1 MSTNPMRAIL
11 STLRIAKTSVLALAL
26 LIMGYSAA
34 PAASPN
40 VMIGTDMGHTDLYL
54 FNMDT
59 DQRITVDLSKDPM
72 WPGGG
77 ALHTIITKDGSKAYL
92 SVMSSD
98 KDPAT
103 FLALRINK
111 LDWKTGTADVKITK
125 VMRAAE
131 PGEEPSFLIPTET
144 DSNQPVTD
152 LWKVTRV
159 NGQQLH
165 GPTLHPSGKFVY
177 FTQWT
182 DNKIRVID
190 VDKDELAAVDPIQYG
205 TRTRQIHGVFFN
217 PSGDLAMATGYYY
230 DMNEMTLYKVDK
242 QTGNLTLDKVVPLTV
257 SEKDNE
263 YAAFTHFVWWL
274 DDRYAITS
282 TQQTGN
288 TSLTPTGWKVIGPSV
303 WLIDAVEGKGK
314 MIIGPAK
321 SPDDPGIY
329 RPGSDVVV
337 VGKKLYVGEE
347 DSMRATTHQGN
358 VSVWD
363 IKDPNFQGNVS
374 IWDISDPNSPKF
386 IKRLQAGKQLPAD
399 FNMTHEIYASMDGR
413 HVYAQSWASGY
424 LVKIDGA
431 TDNVVAVVSTA
442 DAGWH
447 MPHGNF
453 VQGALR

>member
-1 MSTNPMRAIL
+1 MNGLQLLL
-11 STLRIAKTSVLALAL
+11 SALRMTKSCALAVVL
-26 LIMGYSAA
+26 LAASYAAA

-59 DQRITVDLSKDPM
+59 DQRIKVDLSKDPM

-77 ALHTIITKDGSKAYL
+77 ALHTIITADGRKAYL

-103 FLALRINK
+103 FLALRIDK
-111 LDWKTGTADVKITK
+111 LDWKAGTADVKITK

-131 PGEEPSFLIPTET
+131 PGEKPSFLIPTQT
-144 DSNQPVTD
+144 DPNQPVTD
-152 LWKVTRV
+152 LWTTSV
-159 NGQQLH
+159 NNQQLH
-165 GPTLHPSGKFVY
+165 GPTIHPNGKFVY

-190 VDKDELAAVDPIQYG
+190 VDKDELAAVDPIRYG

-217 PSGDLAMATGYYY
+217 PSGDLAMATGYFY
-230 DMNEMTLYKVDK
+230 DMNEVTLYKVDK
-242 QTGNLTLDKVVPLTV
+242 NTGNLTIDKVIPLTI
-257 SEKDNE
+257 SEKDKQ

-282 TQQTGN
+282 SQQTGN
-288 TSLTPTGWKVIGPSV
+288 TSLTPTGWKVIGPSI

-321 SPDDPGIY
+321 SADDPAGIY
-329 RPGSDVVV
+329 KPASDVVV

-347 DSMRATTHQGN
+347 DSMDATL
-358 VSVWD
+358 D
-363 IKDPNFQGNVS
+363 QGNVS
-374 IWDISDPNSPKF
+374 IWDISDPNVTQVHQAAQGGQGVAC
-386 IKRLQAGKQLPAD
+386 RLQERARDLCLNGRPPRVRPKLGLGLPREDRRGHGRGHRRSFERCWMA
-399 FNMTHEIYASMDGR
+399 YASR
-413 HVYAQSWASGY
+413 
-424 LVKIDGA
+424 
-431 TDNVVAVVSTA
+431 
-442 DAGWH
+442 
-447 MPHGNF
+447 
-453 VQGALR
+453 